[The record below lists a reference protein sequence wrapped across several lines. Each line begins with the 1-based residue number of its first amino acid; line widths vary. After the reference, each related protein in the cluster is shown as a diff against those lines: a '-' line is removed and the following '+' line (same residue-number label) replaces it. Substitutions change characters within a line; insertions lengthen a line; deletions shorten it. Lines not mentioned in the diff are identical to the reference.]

1 MWKEFKTFIMQGSI
15 LDLAVGVVIGGAFTN
30 IVNMV
35 VSGLITPI
43 IAWIFALISDTT
55 NTDEALSALQF
66 RPHKGVLFD
75 FGSVINAIITFIIT
89 GFVLFLIV
97 KGVNKA
103 KSLGKTA
110 AEEPAEAAPTTD
122 DYLKEIVELLA
133 QQTPTEAVNVKSV
146 ETEQAIDK

>member
-43 IAWIFALISDTT
+43 IAWVFALIFDTT
-55 NTDEALSALQF
+55 DTDKALSALEWSP
-66 RPHKGVLFD
+66 RAGVKFD
-75 FGSVINAIITFIIT
+75 FGSVINALITFIIT
-89 GFVLFLIV
+89 GFVLFIVV

-103 KSLGKTA
+103 KSLNKK
-110 AEEPAEAAPTTD
+110 EEAPEAAAPTTD
-122 DYLKEIVELLA
+122 DYLKEIVDLLA
-133 QQTPTEAVNVKSV
+133 QQTPTEAINVKPVDTDRKS
-146 ETEQAIDK
+146 